1 MFFVKMMKF
10 VRTMILTAL
19 VMVMCS
25 SMAFAATTLKIAN
38 YFAVDHPANKVLAEV
53 FKPMVEAKTNGSL
66 QVQVFPNNQLGA
78 EQEFVEGVQ
87 LGTIEMALTGNL
99 WENTVDLFKLLQLP
113 YMFNSYEHAD
123 AVFNGPIGEKIY
135 ESLKPLGVKILGAFP
150 RGFRVISNNKKP
162 INSIED
168 CKGIKIRVWQGEV
181 IIKLMQGFGFSTV
194 VMPMSE
200 VFTALQ
206 QGVVHGQDNPL
217 MTSYYAGWYDV
228 QKYVAMTNHIFG
240 FQYFVINQKVW
251 DKLSAEEQAAVNE
264 ATKASIAEI
273 TKLTKAEEKDV
284 LQKTIDKGLEVTYPD
299 LKPFVES
306 AQPIIDSYV
315 KSCPEAAPFIEQI
328 REVGK
333 QFEK

>member
-1 MFFVKMMKF
+1 VNTKRFMRIAMLA
-10 VRTMILTAL
+10 TILTVAFSGFAL
-19 VMVMCS
+19 
-25 SMAFAATTLKIAN
+25 AATTLKIAN
-38 YFAVDHPANKVLAEV
+38 YFPVDHPANQVLNDV
-53 FKPMVEAKTNGSL
+53 FKAQIESKSNGSL
-66 QVQVFPNNQLGA
+66 KVQIFPNSQLGA

-150 RGFRVISNNKKP
+150 RGFRVVSNNKQP
-162 INSIED
+162 INSIKD
-168 CKGIKIRVWQGEV
+168 CKGIKMRVWQGEV

-217 MTSYYAGWYDV
+217 MTSYFSGWYDV

-240 FQYFVINQKVW
+240 FQYFVVNQKVW
-251 DKLSAEEQAAVNE
+251 DKLSVEEQSIVMD

-273 TKLTKAEEKDV
+273 TRLTKEQEKDV

-306 AQPIIDSYV
+306 AQPIIANYI
-315 KSCPEAAPFIEQI
+315 KSCPEAEPFVNEI
-328 REVGK
+328 REIGK